1 MTITNNE
8 FVLEGGRIGVLL
20 IHGLTGTPNEMR
32 VVAKV
37 LHRSGFTVFCV
48 QLAGHCGSEEDLLA
62 TRWQDWYA
70 SVEVGAER
78 LKTRVDHLLVGGLS
92 MGALLALRL
101 AAMRPDLIN
110 GVAAYAT
117 MFRHDGWS
125 MPVFTRLAFLLPVF
139 RALGIGRGRSFLE
152 QPPYGIK
159 DENLRRQIV
168 AKMQS
173 GDSSAAGLPG
183 NPWYAVAE
191 MGRLSA
197 AVRRQLSAIRSPC
210 LVVHATED
218 DVASVRNAELIA
230 RRVTQA
236 PVEMLLLK
244 DSYHMVTIDRER
256 RTVIAQTIAFIR
268 RVVDAR
274 RDALGAAA

>member
-1 MTITNNE
+1 MSIVDNE
-8 FVLEGGRIGVLL
+8 FVLEGGRIGVML

-32 VVAKV
+32 VVAKG
-37 LHRSGFTVFCV
+37 LHRAGFTVYCV
-48 QLAGHCGSEEDLLA
+48 QLAGHCGTEEDLLA
-62 TRWQDWYA
+62 TTWRDWYA
-70 SVEVGAER
+70 SVEAGAER
-78 LKTRVDHLLVGGLS
+78 LKKRVDHLFVGGLS
-92 MGALLALRL
+92 MGALLALRV
-101 AAMRPDLIN
+101 AAQRPDLID

-117 MFRHDGWS
+117 LFRHDGWS
-125 MPVFTRLAFLLPVF
+125 MPAFTRLTFLLPVF
-139 RALGIGRGRSFLE
+139 RVFGIGRHRSFLE

-159 DENLRRQIV
+159 DESLRKRVV
-168 AKMQS
+168 AQMQS

-191 MGRLSA
+191 MCALSA
-197 AVRRQLSAIRSPC
+197 NVRRQLGDIRSPC

-256 RTVIAQTIAFIR
+256 RTVIARTIAFIK
-268 RVVDAR
+268 RVVDEKGH
-274 RDALGAAA
+274 ALGAAA

>member
-1 MTITNNE
+1 MTISNNE
-8 FVLEGGRIGVLL
+8 FVLEGGRVGVML

-32 VVAKV
+32 VVAKG
-37 LHRSGFTVFCV
+37 LHKAGFTVYCV
-48 QLAGHCGSEEDLLA
+48 QLAGHCGNEEDLLA
-62 TRWQDWYA
+62 TSWRDWYA
-70 SVEVGAER
+70 SVEAGAER
-78 LKTRVDHLLVGGLS
+78 LKKRVDHLFVGGLS

-101 AAMRPDLIN
+101 AAQRPDLVD

-117 MFRHDGWS
+117 LFRHDGWS
-125 MPVFTRLAFLLPVF
+125 MPLITRFSFMLPLF
-139 RALGIGRGRSFLE
+139 RLLGIGRHRSFLE

-159 DENLRRQIV
+159 DENLRKQIV

-173 GDSSAAGLPG
+173 GDSSQAGLPG

-191 MGRLSA
+191 MCALSA
-197 AVRRQLSAIRSPC
+197 TVRRQLSDIRSPC

-230 RRVTQA
+230 RRVTHA
-236 PVEMLLLK
+236 PVEMVLLK

-256 RTVIAQTIAFIR
+256 RTVIARSIAFIK
-268 RVVDAR
+268 RVVDEKGL
-274 RDALGAAA
+274 ALGAAA

>member
-1 MTITNNE
+1 MSIVDNE
-8 FVLEGGRIGVLL
+8 FVLEGGRTGVML

-32 VVAKV
+32 VVAKG
-37 LHRSGFTVFCV
+37 LHRAGFTVYCV
-48 QLAGHCGSEEDLLA
+48 QLAGHCGTEEDLLA
-62 TRWQDWYA
+62 TTWRDWYA
-70 SVEVGAER
+70 SVEAGAER
-78 LKTRVDHLLVGGLS
+78 LKKRVDNLFVGGLS

-101 AAMRPDLIN
+101 AAQRPDLVD

-125 MPVFTRLAFLLPVF
+125 MPAFTRLAFLLPVF
-139 RALGIGRGRSFLE
+139 RALGIGRHRSFLE

-159 DENLRRQIV
+159 DENLRKRIV
-168 AKMQS
+168 AQMQS

-183 NPWYAVAE
+183 NPWWAVAE
-191 MGRLSA
+191 MSVLSST
-197 AVRRQLSAIRSPC
+197 VRRQLRDIQSPC

-218 DVASVRNAELIA
+218 DVASLRNAELIA

-256 RTVIAQTIAFIR
+256 RTVINKTIEFINR
-268 RVVDAR
+268 IVDEKGKAM
-274 RDALGAAA
+274 GAAA